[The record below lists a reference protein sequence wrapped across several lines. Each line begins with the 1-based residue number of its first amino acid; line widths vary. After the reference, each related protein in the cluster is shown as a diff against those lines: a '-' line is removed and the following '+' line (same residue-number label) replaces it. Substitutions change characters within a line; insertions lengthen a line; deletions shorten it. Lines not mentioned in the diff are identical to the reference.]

1 MTTAIAAN
9 SQTEE
14 KWFAIVQF
22 EDGFTDQVILHLKPT
37 GNSETLMIDFPLKNL
52 ESFGITNQIM
62 AFR

>member
-1 MTTAIAAN
+1 MKILLLLIAFMITAIAAN

-37 GNSETLMIDFPLKNL
+37 GNS
-52 ESFGITNQIM
+52 
-62 AFR
+62 